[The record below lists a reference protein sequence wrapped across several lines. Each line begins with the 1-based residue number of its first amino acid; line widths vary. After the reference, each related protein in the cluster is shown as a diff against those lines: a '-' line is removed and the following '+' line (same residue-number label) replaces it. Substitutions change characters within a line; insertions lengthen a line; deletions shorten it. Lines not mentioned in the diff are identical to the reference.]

1 LIRGSTAV
9 AAVGAG
15 TLSSSHPAPARA
27 QWSSISGKAW
37 AVIYTEPD
45 LEGAEIEIRPASEQW
60 RGVHTAV
67 RKRRFADVVQFAA
80 VFGSL
85 AEGNWDLRVRGST
98 AEQPALAVR
107 VTGGSVVE
115 ALWPEAS

>member
-1 LIRGSTAV
+1 MSSHEHTHVAV
-9 AAVGAG
+9 ERPPGPSEGAVVIDIGEGVGA
-15 TLSSSHPAPARA
+15 
-27 QWSSISGKAW
+27 

-67 RKRRFADVVQFAA
+67 RERRFADVVQFAA

-85 AEGNWDLRVRGST
+85 AEGNWELRVRGCT
-98 AEQPALAVR
+98 AERPALAVR